1 MRAIDF
7 SYMLSIIYYYHFKKC
22 LQDSG
27 LQDLQDD
34 EDVEMV
40 SRKSDS
46 DYELDYEEDIS
57 AFRNYDYH
65 AQLIETQMRYGRT
78 DNEVCNLINSYLS
91 DKGVEDPS
99 EYLSPGKLR
108 NCRSQHVFDL
118 MDQHKNKSGFK
129 VLGNYKHVSK
139 YKLA

>member
-27 LQDLQDD
+27 LQD
-34 EDVEMV
+34 EDVEMA
-40 SRKSDS
+40 SQKSDPDS
-46 DYELDYEEDIS
+46 DFEPDYNEDT
-57 AFRNYDYH
+57 FRNYDYH

-99 EYLSPGKLR
+99 EFLSPGKLR
-108 NCRSQHVFDL
+108 NCRSQHVFDI
-118 MDQHKNKSGFK
+118 MEQHKNKSGFK
-129 VLGNYKHVSK
+129 VLGNSFVL
-139 YKLA
+139 YKLHA

>member
-1 MRAIDF
+1 
-7 SYMLSIIYYYHFKKC
+7 
-22 LQDSG
+22 
-27 LQDLQDD
+27 
-34 EDVEMV
+34 MV

-46 DYELDYEEDIS
+46 DYELDYEEDVS

-108 NCRSQHVFDL
+108 NCRSQHVFDQ
-118 MDQHKNKSGFK
+118 MEQHKNKSGFK
-129 VLGNYKHVSK
+129 VLGNSFVLYNLISSGGSGAKQGKSK
-139 YKLA
+139 A